1 MDNCLQSVPTIAE
14 AKHLVDKLRALL
26 ASAGFNLRQWASNE
40 PDVISHLPEESC
52 SASVELWLAQDKTDT
67 PESTLGLSWL
77 FHTDVLGYKHR
88 HVEYG
93 VPTMRN
99 ILQGVGESV
108 RPLGVYST
116 LHHQG

>member
-26 ASAGFNLRQWASNE
+26 ASAGFDLRQWASNE
-40 PDVISHLPEESC
+40 PDVTSHLPEESC

-108 RPLGVYST
+108 RPLGDYST